1 MQDTLLGA
9 ATADLGSVDV
19 RQVETVAHR
28 GAKSHGDGVL
38 CIGLPQTFAEDICQ
52 ISKHLAEKC
61 TAEGD
66 TRQAIEAV
74 DMCSV
79 DAGLAKTVATRG
91 GKKRRSFQSPHLEIT
106 TLTSPDDCAHSQGKQ
121 KKKIKKTAHLKDA
134 ASGMNHAGM
143 KCTSQLDGIAVAVD
157 DKVGDKVA
165 NALTADQIK
174 GHDKYCHFCQ
184 HVKINMLACTKFD
197 CTHRCPPSPPRLATS
212 SPPPTHATSVLI
224 YCLPPLPIS
233 TRCFLALPLLTRYVP
248 AQLLHLL
255 SRRTP
260 WRQHRRCHKQG
271 VDGQFTLIFSFSF
284 PNL

>member
-19 RQVETVAHR
+19 RQVENVAHR

-38 CIGLPQTFAEDICQ
+38 CIGLPHTFAEDICQ
-52 ISKHLAEKC
+52 ISKLQN
-61 TAEGD
+61 
-66 TRQAIEAV
+66 QAIAAV
-74 DMCSV
+74 DMCTV

-91 GKKRRSFQSPHLEIT
+91 GKKRRSFQSPQLEIT
-106 TLTSPDDCAHSQGKQ
+106 TITSPDDCAHSQGKQ
-121 KKKIKKTAHLKDA
+121 KKKIKKTAHSKDA
-134 ASGMNHAGM
+134 ASGMNHAGT
-143 KCTSQLDGIAVAVD
+143 KCISQLDGIAVA
-157 DKVGDKVA
+157 VGDKVA